1 MNANPSND
9 ELDLLELLANVFNA
23 IQRNLLIIIISLV
36 LGIAVGVLHYKTA
49 GRQYTSRMLFSST
62 MPESYGKTQI
72 EKLQKLIGEQSTLL
86 AAALNLSSE
95 ETSQLVRVKIENTS
109 IRKFEIQRRDAKE
122 SVEETIVLL
131 EVRTTNNTL
140 WPKLTTGF
148 INYLENNSFVKLRV
162 DQQKNFYTQLVTS
175 LDKEIKDLELLKSKI
190 LSGAISTYS
199 KDGMILMD
207 PSSISSQII
216 DLTKEKIEFQN
227 KLENVNVIQI
237 IEGFTVFENP
247 TWPNLLVSVAIGL
260 FLGAAVAIA
269 IMVTKAVRQR
279 NRS

>member
-1 MNANPSND
+1 MCSS
-9 ELDLLELLANVFNA
+9 DL
-23 IQRNLLIIIISLV
+23 
-36 LGIAVGVLHYKTA
+36 
-49 GRQYTSRMLFSST
+49 
-62 MPESYGKTQI
+62 
-72 EKLQKLIGEQSTLL
+72 
-86 AAALNLSSE
+86 LNLSSE